1 MDESRLETHGPEH
14 HSYRLKAVIVVLIAL
29 VGGGALYFGMMARY
43 FTDVDPGGGPPGFGG
58 GATKS
63 SSTGI
68 VYGNL
73 VLESNVLEVVP
84 RSERDVKIVSG
95 SAASV
100 ETPQDSG
107 LTATLQGNSV
117 RISAA
122 KDTKAGSHQVTV
134 RDTKGNQATL
144 NVSVKQ

>member
-1 MDESRLETHGPEH
+1 
-14 HSYRLKAVIVVLIAL
+14 
-29 VGGGALYFGMMARY
+29 MAWY
-43 FTDVDPGGGPPGFGG
+43 FTGVDPGGGPSGFGG
-58 GATKS
+58 EAAKS

-84 RSERDVKIVSG
+84 RSERDVRIVSG

-122 KDTKAGSHQVTV
+122 KEAKAGPHQVTV
-134 RDTKGNQATL
+134 QDAKGNQATL